1 MRLTISKEEAAVLIS
16 ALDYEFEAMRDREA
30 SMGNPPRVWVEK
42 MSTNRAIVDMLD
54 QGIKGN
60 RIMPGHSLTIVKH
73 SNTTDSKVYWDG
85 KCKCGEWE
93 TMNSARDHVKRA
105 YRAHLTGIQAVLSG
119 RGKGASHNI
128 T

>member
-54 QGIKGN
+54 QGINIAPSQYEAGF
-60 RIMPGHSLTIVKH
+60 MSVAHSQEDLDKTIEAA
-73 SNTTDSKVYWDG
+73 ST
-85 KCKCGEWE
+85 
-93 TMNSARDHVKRA
+93 AFRA
-105 YRAHLTGIQAVLSG
+105 L
-119 RGKGASHNI
+119 
-128 T
+128 